1 MPSKSDVEAYL
12 KKHNIEALLQ
22 VGAAPHQPSRTHCHV
37 EEAKT
42 RANHPPYPA
51 RTRSQSAV
59 NAAVA
64 AEAPDPLGSIAEKL
78 IAAKSA
84 IVASGSGVSAAVSA
98 DTAVAEA
105 IKSAGVAKP
114 TIAFVACTVAHE
126 AAAIQAAFAKAL
138 PGCSIHGLTSS
149 GAVLAPGGATPAG
162 VGCLLIEAAD
172 GAFTTA
178 FDAAGD
184 ATKASEDLK
193 AAMPSP
199 QAIILSTV
207 PGSEE
212 GALEKIAVVF
222 PGVKVFGGT
231 AADND
236 VSGKWNVWSST
247 AVSGTGVSLVGVG
260 AAVKFGSTML
270 GPYTPTAKKA
280 AATECEGRKVGKIGG
295 MPAKDWVLEWI
306 GDAVKKEHA
315 EGGMI
320 LGPTSTKPVCIT
332 QPTGELV
339 SSHLA
344 ILGGPDDGS
353 ATFFTPVPEGAELV
367 VMDSAD
373 GPATGYASTLVRKK
387 RRASSSTAAAWP
399 SPSATSSVT
408 ASRARSRPRRRA
420 SPCSAPPASA
430 SRASA
435 VASTSSGISRWASRS
450 SPDSERKCGSARAV
464 E

>member
-1 MPSKSDVEAYL
+1 MPKTKSEVEAYL
-12 KKHNIEALLQ
+12 KKHNLEAL
-22 VGAAPHQPSRTHCHV
+22 V
-37 EEAKT
+37 
-42 RANHPPYPA
+42 
-51 RTRSQSAV
+51 QSAV

-64 AEAPDPLGSIAEKL
+64 AEAPDPLGFIAEKL

-84 IVASGSGVSAAVSA
+84 IVASGSGISAAASA
-98 DTAVAEA
+98 DAAVAEA

-126 AAAIQAAFAKAL
+126 AAAIQAAFVKAL
-138 PGCSIHGLTSS
+138 PGCAIHGLTSS

-162 VGCLLIEAAD
+162 VGCLLMEAAD
-172 GAFTTA
+172 GAFATA

-184 ATKASEDLK
+184 ATKASEALK

-212 GALEKIAVVF
+212 GALEKIAVAF

-247 AVSGTGVSLVGVG
+247 AVSGTGISLVGVG

-280 AATECEGRKVGKIGG
+280 VATECEGRKVGKIGG

-339 SSHLA
+339 SAHLA

-373 GPATGYASTLVRKK
+373 GPTTGYASTLVKAFAGAEVPEPK
-387 RRASSSTAAAWP
+387 AGLLVYCGGMAIAVGDKLGDGLAGEFATTAAGVP
-399 SPSATSSVT
+399 VLGATCFGEQGVCGGVNVQRNLSMG
-408 ASRARSRPRRRA
+408 
-420 SPCSAPPASA
+420 
-430 SRASA
+430 
-435 VASTSSGISRWASRS
+435 VALFA
-450 SPDSERKCGSARAV
+450 
-464 E
+464 